1 MLDDLLKESA
11 LNKLA
16 AYAVNYTDIDQKE
29 LRKMVEH
36 IPVRFFRKGK
46 NLILQGE
53 KVEQCFFILE
63 GCARKYSVDE
73 EGREVTSD
81 FFTEYQTIAVFSTD
95 ETDGSPYSVTC
106 LEDSV
111 MIVGD
116 LSQEQEEYDK
126 YPELAEITRKMI
138 EENLGVMQDEFT
150 AQIRLA
156 PEERVRRMMDKRP
169 ELFNRVPQHQLASF
183 LGIIPESLSRIKRRL
198 EHGDLKI
205 VD

>member
-1 MLDDLLKESA
+1 MLDDLLKERA
-11 LNKLA
+11 LNKLVA
-16 AYAVNYTDIDQKE
+16 HALNYTDINEKE

-36 IPVRFFRKGK
+36 IPVKFFRKGTT
-46 NLILQGE
+46 LIRQGADIT
-53 KVEQCFFILE
+53 QCFFVLE

-73 EGREVTSD
+73 EGREVSSN
-81 FFTEYQTIAVFSTD
+81 FFTENQTIAVFSSD
-95 ETDGSPYSVTC
+95 ETTGSPYSVSC

-116 LSQEQEEYDK
+116 LAQEQEEYDK

-138 EENLGVMQDEFT
+138 EENLGSMEDEFT
-150 AQIRLA
+150 AYIRLT
-156 PEERVRRMMDKRP
+156 PEERVRRMMDRRP

-183 LGIIPESLSRIKRRL
+183 LGITPESLSRIKRRL
-198 EHGDLKI
+198 EHGELKI

>member
-16 AYAVNYTDIDQKE
+16 AYAVNYTDINQKE

-183 LGIIPESLSRIKRRL
+183 LGITPESLSRIKRRL